1 MDSSLVAVVGGSS
14 LLARE
19 IRELLGDIKPTP
31 RVQLISASADGT
43 STLSSEDEEPIV
55 MAPLSA
61 ENLEGVRAV
70 FLAGSQASSRRTHK
84 VAAAGNTTLIDLSS
98 VLEEQPGA
106 RLRAP
111 LAEPPG
117 SNQAKQA
124 EHSAIAIIAHPAAIA
139 LANFLG
145 AVQPTAGIR
154 RSIVHVFEPTSE
166 RGQQGIAE
174 LQQQTVATLSFKKLK
189 TDVFDAQLA
198 FNMLARYGEEA
209 NEPLEGI
216 EQRLERHLASLLAD
230 RPGIPMPSLRLVQ
243 APVFH
248 GHSFSA
254 WVEFERDPDLAALKN
269 ALSGAGIDVR
279 PDDPPS
285 NAGIAGQSGISAG
298 AISVD
303 SNHPRAVWFWL
314 VSDNIRMAAENAVAV
329 AKELL

>member
-1 MDSSLVAVVGGSS
+1 VESSLVAVVGGSS

-19 IRELLGDIKPTP
+19 IRELLSEMKPAP
-31 RVQLISASADGT
+31 RVQLISASADG
-43 STLSSEDEEPIV
+43 STTLAAEDEEPIV
-55 MAPLSA
+55 MAPLSV
-61 ENLEGVRAV
+61 ENLEGAKAV

-84 VAAAGNTTLIDLSS
+84 VATGNHATLIDLSS
-98 VLEEQPGA
+98 ALEEQPGA

-111 LAEPPG
+111 LAESDA
-117 SNQAKQA
+117 SNRAKKA

-145 AVQPTAGIR
+145 AVQSAAAIR

-166 RGQQGIAE
+166 RGQQGIEE

-248 GHSFSA
+248 GHSFSV
-254 WVEFERDPDLAALKN
+254 WIEFEHDPDLAALKA
-269 ALSGAGIDVR
+269 ALDSAGIDVR

-298 AISVD
+298 AIAID
-303 SNHPRAVWFWL
+303 SNHPKAVWFWL